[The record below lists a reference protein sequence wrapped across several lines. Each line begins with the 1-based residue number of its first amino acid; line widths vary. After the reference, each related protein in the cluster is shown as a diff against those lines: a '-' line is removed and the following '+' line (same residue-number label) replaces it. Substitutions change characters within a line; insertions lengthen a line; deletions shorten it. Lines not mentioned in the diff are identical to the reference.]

1 MKKYS
6 RTQINKNFMLHD
18 IKFITVADMTE
29 ALVSLAQA
37 AIEAGADEDELKV
50 KVTQIL
56 KGDGD
61 DKV

>member
-1 MKKYS
+1 MIQYT

-18 IKFITVADMTE
+18 NKFITVADMTE

-37 AIEAGADEDELKV
+37 AIEAGADEAKLKA